1 MARDVIIHQIND
13 WSVLNSKDDVWNKID
28 LSTLEI
34 NFGIHK
40 FQGRLWSSGYV
51 GVGRLHDKNGRYLQ
65 SAGKEHIVVVTSQ
78 YGMEPW
84 NMIYLMTWMKCHS
97 KKEVE
102 LIDKDVY

>member
-51 GVGRLHDKNGRYLQ
+51 GVGRLHERMDVICSRQERNILSLLLRNM
-65 SAGKEHIVVVTSQ
+65 A
-78 YGMEPW
+78 W
-84 NMIYLMTWMKCHS
+84 NLGICLKR
-97 KKEVE
+97 
-102 LIDKDVY
+102 

>member
-51 GVGRLHDKNGRYLQ
+51 GVGRLHDKNGRYLTK
-65 SAGKEHIVVVTSQ
+65 ANIRWTVIRKGCLFKR
-78 YGMEPW
+78 M
-84 NMIYLMTWMKCHS
+84 L
-97 KKEVE
+97 
-102 LIDKDVY
+102 LIFRKLREAYI